1 MFADNNTTKHRK
13 GERYLMKEYL
23 VDLTSYSP
31 EERQRIYESLDKISF
46 MCDSIAN
53 NPTVYSAI
61 EDFDEPISKTLN
73 IPENLVS
80 IKH

>member
-1 MFADNNTTKHRK
+1 
-13 GERYLMKEYL
+13 MKEYL

-31 EERQRIYESLDKISF
+31 EERQRIYESLNKISF

-61 EDFDEPISKTLN
+61 GDFDEPISKTLN